1 MISQKYHHK
10 VKRNKQFHDSYY
22 VLPNISPDSWAH
34 SVLSGCTVRAGRML
48 APSFMLWSLSEVF
61 VSLLGDE
68 GEGLLNTLEVVLT
81 QDAGAKGELDT

>member
-1 MISQKYHHK
+1 
-10 VKRNKQFHDSYY
+10 
-22 VLPNISPDSWAH
+22 
-34 SVLSGCTVRAGRML
+34 ML

-61 VSLLGDE
+61 GSLLGDE